1 MDSSNI
7 IIGVF
12 LSTVFVASALWHIKE
27 NAKLERD
34 LPKKMDTQTAQWLVR
49 FAWSR
54 TLQLLAALGACIV
67 MFMNYDKQLVAS
79 RGALDSL
86 TEMVEKKDKI
96 EKALAIQQK
105 PAPQVKAAAK
115 TPPVKPNQPPQQ
127 MAAVVPAKPATIT
140 PVVNP
145 NPPQAVQQAPVNA
158 IVNAPAAVQP
168 PVATPP
174 AVASNPAPVQPPPKI
189 AANPAPPPQQ
199 LAVNNAN
206 KPEALSAASLSSAA
220 SRKQN
225 SANALQ
231 PEPTEDNTVEAIDD
245 SAPPSGDANAEPNQ
259 SKNETIEALYN
270 PDKDR
275 IDKQSGMNDI
285 KKRYEDI
292 IVIHLFLKKCNQ
304 IKPNDFTIIS
314 NALSEEIAAME
325 APAKLQDDIYMSA
338 QGSYNEIYAK
348 SPCNG
353 KGINNLSS
361 QYRNYIAILAKNY
374 PLQ

>member
-86 TEMVEKKDKI
+86 TEIVEKKDKI

-105 PAPQVKAAAK
+105 PAPQVKVAAK
-115 TPPVKPNQPPQQ
+115 TPPVKPTPPPQQ
-127 MAAVVPAKPATIT
+127 MTAVVPAKPAVAAPAI
-140 PVVNP
+140 NP

-158 IVNAPAAVQP
+158 IVNAPAAAQP
-168 PVATPP
+168 PVAAPP
-174 AVASNPAPVQPPPKI
+174 AVASNPAPVQPPPQV
-189 AANPAPPPQQ
+189 AANPAPPQQ
-199 LAVNNAN
+199 LALNNAN

-220 SRKQN
+220 SKKQN
-225 SANALQ
+225 SANAPQ

-245 SAPPSGDANAEPNQ
+245 NAPPSGEANSQPDQ

-304 IKPNDFTIIS
+304 IKPNDFNIIS

-348 SPCNG
+348 SPC